1 MPAEIAVATKG
12 EIAWAHIEAALESGI
27 PRGIVLMDAGYGV
40 ETQLRER
47 LSARGLTYAA
57 GVRSNTTVWWGE
69 HQPAP
74 TPQQT
79 KGRPRTRLV
88 RDKAHDP
95 SACSNWRARCRR
107 RAIARSPGAKAPT
120 RR

>member
-1 MPAEIAVATKG
+1 
-12 EIAWAHIEAALESGI
+12 
-27 PRGIVLMDAGYGV
+27 MDAGYGV

-79 KGRPRTRLV
+79 QRAGRARALRAIK
-88 RDKAHDP
+88 RINP

-107 RAIARSPGAKAPT
+107 RAIAR
-120 RR
+120 